1 MPVQATP
8 SRTSSR
14 SSLLVE
20 LARAQAEFV
29 SFTVA
34 LPRLRRAPRGD
45 GHPVLVLPGLLAGDD
60 STRPLRWF
68 LRDHGYDSHGWRLG
82 VNQGPTQETATAL
95 LARLRAIAAPGRRVS
110 LIGWS
115 MGGLFAL
122 ELAGAVPDSVRQVIT
137 LGSPLAA
144 ASERGRRAPVPV
156 SALARCRG
164 SARPRAREHRNP
176 SKPSRTGPQPRRPAD
191 HCRPPSAGR
200 TRLGSLRHDGLTI
213 GTAQREP
220 RNAKRSD
227 SAIFARTAEIPANG
241 YGQWPPQ
248 IRVNGTSVANRTQFH

>member
-1 MPVQATP
+1 MPAEASP

-20 LARAQAEFV
+20 LARAQAEFA
-29 SFTVA
+29 SSAAA

-68 LRDHGYDSHGWRLG
+68 LRDRGYYSHGWRLG
-82 VNQGPTQETATAL
+82 VNRGPDPDTATAL

-122 ELAGAVPDSVRQVIT
+122 ELAGTVPDLVRQVIT

-156 SALARCRG
+156 SALFSKTDSIVPWRGALAPPGPRRENIEVRG
-164 SARPRAREHRNP
+164 SHLGLGHNADVLLIVADRLAQNEQAWAPFGTPDP
-176 SKPSRTGPQPRRPAD
+176 SQ
-191 HCRPPSAGR
+191 
-200 TRLGSLRHDGLTI
+200 
-213 GTAQREP
+213 
-220 RNAKRSD
+220 
-227 SAIFARTAEIPANG
+227 
-241 YGQWPPQ
+241 
-248 IRVNGTSVANRTQFH
+248 